1 MTSIYPRDPVL
12 PSVFFIVGVKMGK
25 EDVLGRTALFG
36 NISEKNLT
44 ALADICL
51 SKSVNK
57 KEIIF
62 FEGDKGYSL
71 YLLVEGNIQLYKT
84 TAEGKDVVIKVVKP
98 GELFA
103 EVILFEKDEYPVN
116 AVALKQSLVYMIP
129 KFQFSCLLENDKFRT
144 EFIGILMKKMRY
156 LADQIQYLTTYDVED
171 RLLMFL
177 EEQYGR
183 QEAITC
189 TLSKKAVAGAIGT
202 TPETLSRVLLRMK
215 SDNKLIWEGKKVTVS
230 REVWGAREDLL

>member
-1 MTSIYPRDPVL
+1 MAKEKVL
-12 PSVFFIVGVKMGK
+12 AG
-25 EDVLGRTALFG
+25 TALFG

-51 SKSVNK
+51 SKTVKK
-57 KEIIF
+57 KEILF

-84 TAEGKDVVIKVVKP
+84 TAEGKDVVIKVIKP

-103 EVILFEKDEYPVN
+103 EVILFEKDEYPVS
-116 AVALKQSLVYMIP
+116 AMALEKSLVYMLP
-129 KFQFSCLLENDKFRT
+129 KHQFFCLLENEKFRN
-144 EFIGILMKKMRY
+144 EFIGMLMKKMRY

-171 RLLMFL
+171 RLMMFL

-183 QEAITC
+183 REKIIC
-189 TLSKKAVAGAIGT
+189 PLSKKAVAGAIGT
-202 TPETLSRVLLRMK
+202 TPETLSRVLLRMRT
-215 SDNKLIWEGKKVTVS
+215 DNRLIWDGK
-230 REVWGAREDLL
+230 RIIINPAVWQAYEEFKK